1 MSDWLGAL
9 IGAAERGLYTAF
21 GKNPPKDNQI
31 LKTVNWAK
39 QAGIHPI
46 YALGGGFNSGFAGP
60 TINWGD
66 GAIGTGIGDAISGLY
81 DEIQAGREDREFKSN
96 QAREGAERR
105 AAYQRDE
112 FNQAKRDLE
121 TKRFNDAQIKL
132 IEAQTVTENARLA
145 AMLRGGSTGGNVSD
159 PNQPIRLGPLTLDTT
174 AAGMSPSQTI
184 QNEYGDIVENLYG
197 GGKLILD
204 IIRNLSTQEPQNEVL
219 RRYGGY

>member
-66 GAIGTGIGDAISGLY
+66 GSIGTGIGDAISGLY

-96 QAREGAERR
+96 
-105 AAYQRDE
+105 
-112 FNQAKRDLE
+112 
-121 TKRFNDAQIKL
+121 
-132 IEAQTVTENARLA
+132 
-145 AMLRGGSTGGNVSD
+145 
-159 PNQPIRLGPLTLDTT
+159 
-174 AAGMSPSQTI
+174 
-184 QNEYGDIVENLYG
+184 
-197 GGKLILD
+197 
-204 IIRNLSTQEPQNEVL
+204 
-219 RRYGGY
+219 